1 VEINVHERDGTV
13 VVAVRGDLDWL
24 SVPSLDSELARAWRL
39 GDGVVIL
46 DLSGVE
52 FVDSSGVNSLVTA
65 HRRAESEG
73 RRLGIIEGGKIRTL
87 LRRYGLDQLLMV
99 GATLDELLASE
110 PAKPLVDT
118 RPDA

>member
-1 VEINVHERDGTV
+1 MEINVHERGGTV
-13 VVAVRGDLDWL
+13 VVAVMGDLDWL

-39 GDGVVIL
+39 GGEVVIL

-73 RRLGIIEGGKIRTL
+73 RQLGIIDRGKIRKL
-87 LRRYGLDQLLMV
+87 LRRYGLDQLLML
-99 GATLDELLASE
+99 GATLDELLAGE
-110 PAKPLVDT
+110 PGQASSRDSL
-118 RPDA
+118 